1 LTDYI
6 ALDRR
11 WALARGDQ
19 LAEQSEGSALF
30 ADVSGFTPLTEALV
44 KSLGERR
51 GTETLPHYLNMVY
64 DALINDVNRFYG
76 SVIGF
81 AGDAITCWFDRDD
94 GYRALVCALSMQQSM
109 EQFQD
114 MEVAPGM
121 VVSLAMKVAIA
132 HGPVRRFAVGSP
144 EVQLIDVLAGETLTR
159 MARAE
164 HHAERGDIV
173 LDAHTATRLA
183 ERIHVLEW
191 RKATDIPEIPTSNPH
206 LTNNDVTNNDVTN
219 KEVHENG
226 ITDGVTEDGVTEDG
240 VTKDGVTK
248 DEVSTNIAA
257 TERLAIPHA
266 STEPSTEPLTD
277 TSTDASTK
285 PPTSNLTNTGTDT
298 GTDTFAVIDK
308 VAMGLTVYAHAPES
322 PVESDINPRL
332 PEDDY
337 QALRNWILPPVYD
350 RLKAGQGE
358 FLTEL
363 RPTTALF
370 LRFGG
375 LDYDD
380 DPEAGTS
387 LNRFIRWVQGILHDY
402 DGTLIQLTVGD
413 KGSYLYASFGA
424 PTAHEDDTRRA
435 LQVALQLRQPPA
447 ELGIVDV
454 SIGLAQGTMR
464 TGAYGGSTRR
474 TYGVLGDDVNLA
486 ARLMG
491 KAAPGQVL
499 VSERVYQLEASHF
512 QWQDLP
518 RMKVKGKSEPIAVY
532 ALVDVTRNQGYI
544 PSSSKLPLIG
554 RQHELEQLTACLAR
568 VQQGQGQFALVQGEA
583 GMGKSRLIAAVLEQA
598 RNTDGLCR
606 IHTGECQSYGRNSA
620 YLVWQN
626 IWRDLLELDSSAPA
640 QTQISHLQQTIS
652 DLSEELLPRLPLL
665 APLLALPISDN
676 ALTASLEPQVRKA
689 ATEAL
694 LSDLLQAL
702 AKRTTNI
709 SDTGDPQNPKPQN
722 PNPQNF
728 KQGHFIVLVLE
739 DTQWI
744 DALSADVLSVLVRA
758 VRNLPVL
765 FIATERPS
773 SEGSS
778 VSQLTADLQ
787 NAPEG
792 ATAVLEV
799 ELAELSKAD
808 MERLIYS
815 KLRSFDDADAQTN
828 HTGTNHT
835 GTNRAPTST
844 DTADITST
852 DTAVNPVET
861 TLPEVTLH
869 RLTERAQGNP
879 FYIEELLNVARA
891 KGLDLHDPG
900 VWATLELPNSLHS
913 LILTRIDQLDERLQ
927 ITLKVASVIGRSL
940 YAHWLTG
947 YFPEL
952 GAPTS
957 VRERLESLCALLLLS
972 KESHLRNVAPDT
984 ASDDMFAYVFRQVI
998 TRDVAYE
1005 SLAYQKRA
1013 ELHERFAHY
1022 LEQQTQQDTSTSPN
1036 TADTPDVDTYLDLLA
1051 YHFDQSDNASKAR
1064 DYLSRAGSAAQARYD
1079 NQTAIGYYQK
1089 VLAYLEREQ
1098 QQLKNQ
1104 DNRIENARQRV
1115 DILLDLGRVLQLVG
1129 EWDLAQTYFEEALR
1143 CGQNDCQQASA
1154 EAKSAM
1160 ALGNLLLKRNQYDD
1174 AIHWLEHAKQLW
1186 EAQASS
1192 PETRSSISHIFS
1204 ELGNIAWRQGDHDHA
1219 RTLLNTGLNIARAQD
1234 DKLNMSHALRI
1245 LGGIAYVENDY
1256 DNARS
1261 QFEDALALMRE
1272 LDNQSEII
1280 KYQSNLGAIAIGLHD
1295 YDEAI
1300 KRYEES
1306 LQLAEAI
1313 GAKEQIAGILVNVGV
1328 AHSERQDYP
1337 KAKALYERALKLYHD
1352 MGNPS
1357 GAADALLSLG
1367 VIANAADDLDE
1378 AEQLYRESLRLSSN
1392 HKDRVVIL
1400 TFNLAIVLE
1409 KRADLTSSQRYFAKS
1424 VQVAQQIG
1432 DTLGVAYGIT
1442 GIARTRLH
1450 LAAHLDTPPAD
1461 IAPADIPTESGN
1473 SHRTATFHDTDAETS
1488 LILCAATSAI
1498 LEQHGLALNQDEHD
1512 KLHALITDLRQHFA
1526 ERAETLWQRGIQL
1539 STDQAVTLALSSHD
1553 GNQDSNQGSN
1563 QGSDSDNHYSSN
1575 ENAKDTNPISDSANS
1590 EDKDTPSADAAPDHT
1605 QQIGG

>member
-1 LTDYI
+1 
-6 ALDRR
+6 
-11 WALARGDQ
+11 
-19 LAEQSEGSALF
+19 
-30 ADVSGFTPLTEALV
+30 
-44 KSLGERR
+44 
-51 GTETLPHYLNMVY
+51 
-64 DALINDVNRFYG
+64 
-76 SVIGF
+76 
-81 AGDAITCWFDRDD
+81 
-94 GYRALVCALSMQQSM
+94 
-109 EQFQD
+109 
-114 MEVAPGM
+114 
-121 VVSLAMKVAIA
+121 
-132 HGPVRRFAVGSP
+132 
-144 EVQLIDVLAGETLTR
+144 
-159 MARAE
+159 
-164 HHAERGDIV
+164 
-173 LDAHTATRLA
+173 
-183 ERIHVLEW
+183 
-191 RKATDIPEIPTSNPH
+191 
-206 LTNNDVTNNDVTN
+206 
-219 KEVHENG
+219 
-226 ITDGVTEDGVTEDG
+226 
-240 VTKDGVTK
+240 
-248 DEVSTNIAA
+248 
-257 TERLAIPHA
+257 
-266 STEPSTEPLTD
+266 
-277 TSTDASTK
+277 
-285 PPTSNLTNTGTDT
+285 
-298 GTDTFAVIDK
+298 
-308 VAMGLTVYAHAPES
+308 MGLTVYAHAPES

-337 QALRNWILPPVYD
+337 QAVRNWILPPVYD

-380 DPEAGTS
+380 DPEAGTA
-387 LNRFIRWVQGILHDY
+387 LNRFICWVQGILRDY

-518 RMKVKGKSEPIAVY
+518 RTKVKGKSEPIAVY
-532 ALVDVTRNQGYI
+532 ALVDITRNQGYI
-544 PSSSKLPLIG
+544 PSSSQLPLIG
-554 RQHELEQLTACLAR
+554 RQHELEQLATCLAR

-626 IWRDLLELDSSAPA
+626 IWRGLLALDSSAPA

-652 DLSEELLPRLPLL
+652 DVSEELLLRLPLL

-702 AKRTTNI
+702 AKRPSDTSDI
-709 SDTGDPQNPKPQN
+709 SDTADTPDL
-722 PNPQNF
+722 NPQDPS
-728 KQGHFIVLVLE
+728 QGHFIVLVLE

-765 FIATERPS
+765 LIAAERPS

-778 VSQLTADLQ
+778 VSQLAADLH

-792 ATAVLEV
+792 ATAVLEL
-799 ELAELSKAD
+799 ELAELPKAD

-828 HTGTNHT
+828 YAQTNINTGNTDT
-835 GTNRAPTST
+835 SST
-844 DTADITST
+844 DTSSTDTNST
-852 DTAVNPVET
+852 DTAVNLVET
-861 TLPEVTLH
+861 TLPEATLQ

-891 KGLDLHDPG
+891 KGLDLHDPD

-952 GAPTS
+952 GMPTS

-1013 ELHERFAHY
+1013 ELHERFAAY
-1022 LEQQTQQDTSTSPN
+1022 LEQQTQQDTQQNTQQNTQQDTQQDTGTSPN
-1036 TADTPDVDTYLDLLA
+1036 PASTADSPDVDAYLDLLA
-1051 YHFDQSDNASKAR
+1051 YHYDQSDNTSKAR
-1064 DYLSRAGSAAQARYD
+1064 DYLRRAGSAAQARYD

-1098 QQLKNQ
+1098 KQLKNQ

-1143 CGQNDCQQASA
+1143 CGQNDCQQVSA

-1174 AIHWLEHAKQLW
+1174 AIHWLEHAKHLW
-1186 EAQASS
+1186 ETQPSS
-1192 PETRSSISHIFS
+1192 PETRSSISHILS
-1204 ELGNIAWRQGDHDHA
+1204 ELGNIAWRQGNHDYA
-1219 RTLLNTGLNIARAQD
+1219 RTLLNQGFGIAHAQD
-1234 DKLNMSHALRI
+1234 DKPNMSNALRI

-1295 YDEAI
+1295 YNEAI
-1300 KRYEES
+1300 KRYQES

-1313 GAKEQIAGILVNVGV
+1313 GAKEEIAGILVNVGV

-1337 KAKALYERALKLYHD
+1337 KAKALYERALKLYRD

-1367 VIANAADDLDE
+1367 VIANADDDLDE

-1409 KRADLTSSQRYFAKS
+1409 KRADLTSSQRYFAES

-1432 DTLGVAYGIT
+1432 DTLGVAYGIA
-1442 GIARTRLH
+1442 GIARTRSH
-1450 LAAHLDTPPAD
+1450 LAAHLDITADTNAD
-1461 IAPADIPTESGN
+1461 ITADINPAEN
-1473 SHRTATFHDTDAETS
+1473 STSHKTATFHDADAETS

-1498 LEQHGLALNQDEHD
+1498 LEQHSLTFNQDERD
-1512 KLHALITDLRQHFA
+1512 KLTALTHTLREHFA
-1526 ERAETLWQRGIQL
+1526 DRAAALWQRGSQL
-1539 STDQAVTLALSSHD
+1539 TIDQAIALALSPH
-1553 GNQDSNQGSN
+1553 
-1563 QGSDSDNHYSSN
+1563 DSDDPNSDDPDDPDDPDDSDDR
-1575 ENAKDTNPISDSANS
+1575 DTLS
-1590 EDKDTPSADAAPDHT
+1590 DAAPDRT

>member
-1 LTDYI
+1 MYLNRTRDDIPEGDVVAKHRLTDYI

-173 LDAHTATRLA
+173 LDAHTAHSLA
-183 ERIHVLEW
+183 ERIQVLEW
-191 RKATDIPEIPTSNPH
+191 RKATDLPEIPASKLNP
-206 LTNNDVTNNDVTN
+206 TNNDTTD
-219 KEVHENG
+219 KEVSEDG
-226 ITDGVTEDGVTEDG
+226 IPDGVIEDSVPEGSVPEDGVS
-240 VTKDGVTK
+240 K
-248 DEVSTNIAA
+248 NIA
-257 TERLAIPHA
+257 TTDPLAIPNT
-266 STEPSTEPLTD
+266 STD
-277 TSTDASTK
+277 TSTTDTSIDASTN
-285 PPTSNLTNTGTDT
+285 PSTSKLTDTFTNTDT
-298 GTDTFAVIDK
+298 FTDTFAVIDK

-337 QALRNWILPPVYD
+337 QAVRNWILPPVYD

-380 DPEAGTS
+380 DPKAGAA
-387 LNRFIRWVQGILHDY
+387 LNQFICWVQGILHDY
-402 DGTLIQLTVGD
+402 DNTLIQLTVGD

-518 RMKVKGKSEPIAVY
+518 RMKVKGKSEPITVHE
-532 ALVDVTRNQGYI
+532 LVDVTRNQSYI
-544 PSSSKLPLIG
+544 PLSSQLPLIG
-554 RQHELEQLTACLAR
+554 RQHELEQLTARVAR

-626 IWRDLLELDSSAPA
+626 IWRGLLELDSSAPA
-640 QTQISHLQQTIS
+640 QTQINHLQQTIG

-665 APLLALPISDN
+665 APLLALPITDN
-676 ALTASLEPQVRKA
+676 ALTASLKPQVRKA

-694 LSDLLQAL
+694 LSDLLQTL
-702 AKRTTNI
+702 AKRTT
-709 SDTGDPQNPKPQN
+709 DTTTNTTIGTTTNTANTQNPKQN
-722 PNPQNF
+722 
-728 KQGHFIVLVLE
+728 HFIVLVLE

-744 DALSADVLSVLVRA
+744 DALSADVLSVLARA

-765 FIATERPS
+765 LIAAERPS

-778 VSQLTADLQ
+778 VSQLAADLQ

-815 KLRSFDDADAQTN
+815 KLRSFDDADAK
-828 HTGTNHT
+828 
-835 GTNRAPTST
+835 TNRAHTDTASTANTDTANT
-844 DTADITST
+844 DTADTNRV
-852 DTAVNPVET
+852 VNLVET
-861 TLPEVTLH
+861 TLPEATLQ

-879 FYIEELLNVARA
+879 FYIEELLNVART
-891 KGLDLHDPG
+891 KGLDLHDPN

-952 GAPTS
+952 GAPAS
-957 VRERLESLCALLLLS
+957 VRERLESLCALLLLN
-972 KESHLRNVAPDT
+972 KESHLRNVTPDT
-984 ASDDMFAYVFRQVI
+984 ASNDTFAYVFRQVV

-1013 ELHERFAHY
+1013 ELHERFAYY
-1022 LEQQTQQDTSTSPN
+1022 LEQQTQQNTSTTPN
-1036 TADTPDVDTYLDLLA
+1036 TADTPDVDAYLDLLA

-1089 VLAYLEREQ
+1089 VLGYLEREQ

-1104 DNRIENARQRV
+1104 DKRIENARQRV
-1115 DILLDLGRVLQLVG
+1115 SILLDLGRVLQLVG

-1143 CGQNDCQQASA
+1143 CSQSDCQQDSA
-1154 EAKSAM
+1154 EARSAM
-1160 ALGNLLLKRNQYDD
+1160 ALGNLLLKRNQYDE
-1174 AIHWLEHAKQLW
+1174 AIQWLEHAKHLW
-1186 EAQASS
+1186 EAQPSS

-1204 ELGNIAWRQGDHDHA
+1204 ELGTIAWRQGNHDHA
-1219 RTLLNTGLNIARAQD
+1219 RTLLNQGFDIAHDQD
-1234 DKLNMSHALRI
+1234 DELNMSNALRT
-1245 LGGIAYVENDY
+1245 LGGIAFVESDY
-1256 DNARS
+1256 DNART
-1261 QFEDALALMRE
+1261 QFEEALALMRK

-1280 KYQSNLGAIAIGLHD
+1280 KYQSNLGAIAMGLRE
-1295 YDEAI
+1295 YDDAA
-1300 KRYEES
+1300 RRFEES

-1313 GAKEQIAGILVNVGV
+1313 GAKEQIAGLLVNLGV
-1328 AHSERQDYP
+1328 AHSERHNH
-1337 KAKALYERALKLYHD
+1337 KSAKTLYERALKLYRD

-1357 GAADALLSLG
+1357 GAADALLNLG
-1367 VIANAADDLDE
+1367 VIANAKNDLDE
-1378 AEQLYRESLRLSSN
+1378 AEQLYRESLSLSSN

-1400 TFNLAIVLE
+1400 TFNLAVALE
-1409 KRADLTSSQRYFAKS
+1409 KRADFVESERYFAQS

-1432 DTLGVAYGIT
+1432 DTLGVAYGLA

-1450 LAAHLDTPPAD
+1450 FNIGAD
-1461 IAPADIPTESGN
+1461 INIGADMDDQEGVYPPSRAATRRGN
-1473 SHRTATFHDTDAETS
+1473 SHKSAIFHGLDVETS
-1488 LILCAATSAI
+1488 LMLCAATSAI
-1498 LEQHGLALNQDEHD
+1498 LEQHSLTFNQDECD
-1512 KLHALITDLRQHFA
+1512 KFDALVAALREHLA
-1526 ERAETLWQRGIQL
+1526 DRAGSLWHHGVNL
-1539 STDQAVTLALSSHD
+1539 STEEAVKRALSSGDDNNNGD
-1553 GNQDSNQGSN
+1553 GHKQ
-1563 QGSDSDNHYSSN
+1563 
-1575 ENAKDTNPISDSANS
+1575 
-1590 EDKDTPSADAAPDHT
+1590 DKDASSVDAAPDHT